1 MASTPGVTIKWV
13 RGGREIV
20 NNSVVGGRAGGRYL
34 LQESSSYEVTSL
46 LTITAA
52 ADTDSGAYKVA
63 AMNHAI
69 SSLLHKKEIQTSLV
83 P

>member
-1 MASTPGVTIKWV
+1 M
-13 RGGREIV
+13 